1 MMPSDSSLGGFCPQP
16 TAQTDRV
23 EDVLQAAWQL
33 TAGYRAFCRQDHL
46 GRCDFVE
53 GVLEVARNQPFT
65 ALSLQMLMAWGIKLA
80 NFTNSCPETCSRGS
94 DHRSCYLVSR
104 LPWQGQALKG
114 SCKSRANVE
123 RYFTGKAVHPPTIC
137 DSRTS

>member
-1 MMPSDSSLGGFCPQP
+1 MGGFCPQP

-23 EDVLQAAWQL
+23 EDVLQAAWQP
-33 TAGYRAFCRQDHL
+33 TAGYGAFCRQDHL
-46 GRCDFVE
+46 GWCDFME
-53 GVLEVARNQPFT
+53 GVLEVVRDQPFT
-65 ALSLQMLMAWGIKLA
+65 ALPLQMLMVMAWGIKLA
-80 NFTNSCPETCSRGS
+80 NLTNSCPETCSSGS
-94 DHRSCYLVSR
+94 DHRSSYLVSC